1 MTEYCWIFLT
11 VPENAEINCSEYAKI
26 LNMPQYNNK
35 NIVIIVT
42 NVIVLEFLP
51 AWFIHIV
58 ALRVKTE

>member
-1 MTEYCWIFLT
+1 MFLT
-11 VPENAEINCSEYAKI
+11 VPENAKINCSEYAKI

-51 AWFIHIV
+51 A
-58 ALRVKTE
+58 